1 MTSRVM
7 LLVGLLLSL
16 SSWAMADPLP
26 TAVSQYRLSGPYV
39 HGQLS
44 IFLIHGESQANLR
57 LQTLQEGISSGAV
70 VVHETG
76 NVNQLVIENKSQVSV
91 FIQSGDV
98 VKGGRQDRT
107 FPHDLVI
114 APGGKIPVDAFCV
127 EQGRWSQRSGES
139 AVAFNGSSKALASK
153 ELKFAARYLN
163 EQRAVWANVTQL
175 QQRLAT
181 QLDTQVQSARS
192 ETSLQLTL
200 ENKDLEKKVQEYDS
214 AISRAVANSL
224 DQNDVIG
231 FVFAV
236 QGEVNAAEVYA
247 SHNLFAKLWPKQ
259 LEAAIIEALAAPVDP
274 NAEAKQLTKDDV
286 LAVLADAH
294 KAASKPQ
301 SPEAFAA
308 HTVTTLQESK
318 DNVLFES
325 RLPGENGH
333 WLHRTY
339 VTKDPE
345 IAALIRE
352 AAAGANGAAEQ
363 LNNVRQQMRQ
373 RIENLPPE
381 QRRQFEE
388 AQQQLEQLEQ
398 TLQNAVPQQQVIPQ
412 IPNAPPIPNLPPI
425 PQQQN

>member
-1 MTSRVM
+1 M
-7 LLVGLLLSL
+7 GLLLSL
-16 SSWAMADPLP
+16 SSWAMADPMP
-26 TAVSQYRLSGPYV
+26 AAVSQYRLSGPYA

-44 IFLIHGESQANLR
+44 IFLIHGESQADLR

-76 NVNQLVIENKSQVSV
+76 TVNQLVIENKSRVSV

-98 VKGGRQDRT
+98 VKGGKQDRT

-114 APGGKIPVDAFCV
+114 APGGKISVDAFCV

-139 AVAFNGSSKALASK
+139 AAAFNGSSKALASK

-163 EQRAVWANVTQL
+163 QQQAVWQNVAQL
-175 QQRLAT
+175 QQRLAN

-224 DQNDVIG
+224 GEDDVIG

-247 SHNLFAKLWPKQ
+247 SHDMFAKLWPKQ
-259 LEAAIIEALAAPVDP
+259 LEAAIIESLAAPVDP
-274 NAEAKQLTKDDV
+274 NAEAKELTKDDV

-301 SPEAFAA
+301 SPESFAR
-308 HTVTTLQESK
+308 HTVTTLQESQ

-325 RLPGENGH
+325 RLPGEDGQ

-339 VTKDPE
+339 VTKDPR
-345 IAALIRE
+345 IASLILE
-352 AAAGANGAAEQ
+352 AAAGANNPAQQ
-363 LNNVRQQMRQ
+363 LEGLRRQMQQ
-373 RIENLPPE
+373 QIENLPPD
-381 QRRQFEE
+381 QRQRIEE

-398 TLQNAVPQQQVIPQ
+398 SLQNAVPQQQAIPQ
-412 IPNAPPIPNLPPI
+412 IPNAPPIPNLPAI
-425 PQQQN
+425 PRQRN